1 MVEFWDESDSYWLC
15 ILIWRGV
22 FYGEEEGKFFRE
34 TRIFNG
40 LLMA

>member
-1 MVEFWDESDSYWLC
+1 MGGRKES
-15 ILIWRGV
+15 GV
-22 FYGEEEGKFFRE
+22 KFSREESKFFRE